1 MPLSASILT
10 PIHLPEEVE
19 VEVKDSIRGTTT
31 VVTVDFHAALR
42 EVGDIGVVNLQ
53 ELDPAELIT
62 MACAVAKHRAMDHY
76 LESLGID
83 PHERLRQLHQL
94 DGHGPPAGEGG

>member
-1 MPLSASILT
+1 MSLSANILT

-19 VEVKDSIRGTTT
+19 VEVTDSIRGTTT

-53 ELDPAELIT
+53 EMDPAELIT
-62 MACAVAKHRAMDHY
+62 MASAVAKHRAMDHY

-83 PHERLRQLHQL
+83 PHERLRELHQL
-94 DGHGPPAGEGG
+94 NGHEPPTEKGE